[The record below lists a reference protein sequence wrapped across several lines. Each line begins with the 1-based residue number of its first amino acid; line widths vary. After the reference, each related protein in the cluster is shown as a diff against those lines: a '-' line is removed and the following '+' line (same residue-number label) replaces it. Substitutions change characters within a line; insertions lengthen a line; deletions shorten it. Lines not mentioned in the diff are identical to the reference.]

1 MRDKTYLSTLF
12 DYNAWAN
19 EVTYSDVS
27 KLPPEEVTKKRE
39 TPLQSIYVSLHHLLN
54 VDNIWLGHMTGKSH
68 SFQTLRDVE
77 IENFDELWAA
87 RREIDKTLSEYVASL
102 SEEELTEIIDYE
114 LIGGNTGS
122 MSRAMC
128 LTHLVT
134 HGSYHR
140 GWISDMFGQT
150 DQMQPSADIPVYERS
165 LREAGK
171 PPMPV

>member
-1 MRDKTYLSTLF
+1 MRDKTYLSTLI
-12 DYNAWAN
+12 DYNSWAN

-27 KLPPEEVTKKRE
+27 KLPPEEITKTRE

-54 VDNIWLGHMTGKSH
+54 VDNIWLGHMQGKGH
-68 SFQTLRDVE
+68 NYQTLRDVE
-77 IENFDELWAA
+77 IEDFDALWAA
-87 RREIDKTLSEYVASL
+87 RREMDKTLKAYVESL
-102 SEEELTEIIDYE
+102 SPEDLEEVIDYE
-114 LIGGNTGS
+114 LIGGNKGS

-140 GWISDMFGQT
+140 GWISDMFGQAGAT
-150 DQMQPSADIPVYERS
+150 QPFADIPIYERA
-165 LREAGK
+165 LRESGQ

>member
-1 MRDKTYLSTLF
+1 MRDKTYLSTLI

-19 EVTYSDVS
+19 EVTYTDVS
-27 KLPPEEVTKKRE
+27 KLPPEEITKKWE

-54 VDNIWLGHMTGKSH
+54 VDNIWLGNMQGKGH
-68 SFQTLRDVE
+68 NYQTLRDVE
-77 IENFDELWAA
+77 IEDFDALWAA
-87 RREIDKTLSEYVASL
+87 RKAIDKTLSEYVASL
-102 SEEELTEIIDYE
+102 STDDLAEIVNYE
-114 LIGGNTGS
+114 LIGGNKGA
-122 MSRAMC
+122 MSSAMC

-140 GWISDMFGQT
+140 GWISDMFGQAGAT
-150 DQMQPSADIPVYERS
+150 QPFADITIYERA

>member
-12 DYNAWAN
+12 DYNSWAN
-19 EVTYSDVS
+19 EVTYTDVS
-27 KLPPEEVTKKRE
+27 NLPPEEITKKRE

-54 VDNIWLGHMTGKSH
+54 VDQIWLGHMTGKTH
-68 SFQTLRDVE
+68 SFKTLRDVE
-77 IENFDELWAA
+77 IENFDDLWAA
-87 RREIDKTLSEYVASL
+87 RREMDETLKAYVDSL
-102 SEEELTEIIDYE
+102 SEEELPEIVDYE
-114 LIGGNTGS
+114 LIGGNAGS

-150 DQMQPSADIPVYERS
+150 DQMQPSADIPVYERA
-165 LREAGK
+165 LRESGK

>member
-1 MRDKTYLSTLF
+1 
-12 DYNAWAN
+12 
-19 EVTYSDVS
+19 
-27 KLPPEEVTKKRE
+27 
-39 TPLQSIYVSLHHLLN
+39 
-54 VDNIWLGHMTGKSH
+54 MTGKSH

-77 IENFDELWAA
+77 IENFDEHWAA
-87 RREIDKTLSEYVASL
+87 RREMDKTLSEYVASL

-150 DQMQPSADIPVYERS
+150 DQMQPSADIPVYERA

>member
-1 MRDKTYLSTLF
+1 MQDKTYLSTLI
-12 DYNAWAN
+12 DYNTWAN

-27 KLPPEEVTKKRE
+27 KLPAEEITKKRE

-54 VDNIWLGHMTGKSH
+54 VDNIWLGHMQGQSH
-68 SFQTLRDVE
+68 DYQTLRDVKFE
-77 IENFDELWAA
+77 EFDALWAA
-87 RREIDKTLSEYVASL
+87 RRKMDKTLSDYVDSL
-102 SEEELTEIIDYE
+102 STDDLAEIVDYE
-114 LIGGNTGS
+114 LIGGNSGS

-150 DQMQPSADIPVYERS
+150 DQMQPSADIPVYERA